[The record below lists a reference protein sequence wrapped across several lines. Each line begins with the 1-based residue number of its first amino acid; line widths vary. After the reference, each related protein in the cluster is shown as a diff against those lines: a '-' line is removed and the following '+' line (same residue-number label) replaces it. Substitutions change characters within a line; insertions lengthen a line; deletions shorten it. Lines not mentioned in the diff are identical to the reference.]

1 MKSICN
7 STVIILALVVA
18 SSAAVGAEIID
29 RVLAVV
35 NGAVILQS
43 DSRGALRLGLI
54 EMPAGPEALRAVL
67 DRLIERRLVLIE
79 VNRSGAVDLDEAA
92 VEARM
97 AQVRGRF
104 ASDAELQAVLDE
116 NGLTHDQVRSFIRD
130 DLRMAAYLQ
139 QRFGTTLEPSET
151 EVLAYYRLH
160 PERFTRDG
168 ALRAFNAVIEEA
180 RTLVTEERRATTI
193 RDWVAGLRR
202 RADVTIPA
210 IVRRERLVS

>member
-1 MKSICN
+1 MRVMSKVCK
-7 STVIILALVVA
+7 STVMVLALVVA
-18 SSAAVGAEIID
+18 SSANVRAEIID

-35 NGAVILQS
+35 NGTVILQS
-43 DSRGALRLGLI
+43 DSRGALRLGLV

-67 DRLIERRLVLIE
+67 DRLIERQLVLIE
-79 VNRSGAVDLDEAA
+79 VNRSGSVELNEDE

-104 ASDAELQAVLDE
+104 ATDAELQAALDE
-116 NGLTHDQVRSFIRD
+116 NGLTPAQVRSFIRD

-139 QRFGTTLEPSET
+139 QRFGTTLEPSEA

-168 ALRAFNAVIEEA
+168 VLRPFNAVIEEA
-180 RTLVTEERRATTI
+180 RTMVTEERRATTT
-193 RDWVAGLRR
+193 RDWIAGLRR

-210 IVRRERLVS
+210 IVRR

>member
-1 MKSICN
+1 MMRVCKSMAM
-7 STVIILALVVA
+7 VLALIVA
-18 SSAAVGAEIID
+18 SGAAVRAEIID

-79 VNRSGAVDLDEAA
+79 VNRSGAVELDENA
-92 VEARM
+92 VDARM
-97 AQVRGRF
+97 AAVREKF
-104 ASDAELQAVLDE
+104 AGDAELQTVLDE
-116 NGLTHDQVRSFIRD
+116 NGLTPDQVRSFIRD

-139 QRFGTTLEPSET
+139 QRFGTTLEPSEA

-168 ALRAFNAVIEEA
+168 VLRPFNAVIDDA
-180 RTLVTEERRATTI
+180 RTMVTEERRETTI

-202 RADVTIPA
+202 RADVMIPA
-210 IVRRERLVS
+210 IVRR

>member
-1 MKSICN
+1 MRVCKSMAM
-7 STVIILALVVA
+7 VLALIVA
-18 SSAAVGAEIID
+18 SGAAVRAEIID

-79 VNRSGAVDLDEAA
+79 VNRSGAVELDENA
-92 VEARM
+92 VDARM
-97 AQVRGRF
+97 AAVREKF
-104 ASDAELQAVLDE
+104 AGDAELQTVLDE
-116 NGLTHDQVRSFIRD
+116 NGLTPDQVRSFIRD

-139 QRFGTTLEPSET
+139 QRFGTTLEPSEA

-168 ALRAFNAVIEEA
+168 VLRPFNAVIDDA
-180 RTLVTEERRATTI
+180 RTMVTEERRETTI

-202 RADVTIPA
+202 RADVMIPA
-210 IVRRERLVS
+210 IVRR